1 MTDHSGPGDCP
12 LAPHREHPDWR
23 HNQEG
28 GGPVTSLSWLDLCNN
43 VKYARFDNKLHFLQ
57 FQLPK
62 ADSEENL
69 SRLLDQSTFD
79 SEFDKED
86 ERRKSLSSYTVQR
99 GSWRDLSIV
108 SNLSNLTQ
116 DVKGFCL
123 RHISKV
129 K

>member
-1 MTDHSGPGDCP
+1 MKFAGLIINCT
-12 LAPHREHPDWR
+12 
-23 HNQEG
+23 
-28 GGPVTSLSWLDLCNN
+28 
-43 VKYARFDNKLHFLQ
+43 YLQ

-69 SRLLDQSTFD
+69 SRLSDQSTFD

-86 ERRKSLSSYTVQR
+86 VRTFQS